1 MARTKKS
8 KAVPV
13 VAVLTLLI
21 IAAAVVCFLIKPLV
35 IEPQREAI
43 RKANEAAKAEVEN
56 RNKEAEAKYASAI
69 AELESQA
76 SIPTNPSWPDHK
88 NEGVDILDLTGI
100 PLENQSAVTM
110 SRAELMTAGMLL
122 INEWHSR
129 PEDFDE
135 TGVVS
140 VGKFY
145 TGDQKIQVKDN
156 NVTLFPNAIAALREA
171 LDGAKADGLEH
182 YLVEEGYRTYDQQNT
197 YFQNRVTKLSNKY
210 TGDALIA
217 AAKKEVNYPGTSEY
231 NSGLAFE
238 LRLYDKNDPDVSVPK
253 YSTTPEAKWM
263 NENCWKYGIVFRFPQ
278 AGWPLE
284 TSTDKSFKTGVS
296 KKLNLYRYVGKGNA
310 AIMHYMDFTLEE
322 YIEYLQEHTHIAL
335 FEDGVLKYE
344 VYRQPVGDDAS
355 VNVQLTRNAKS
366 WESSLDNMGA
376 VITVFN
382 HQ

>member
-8 KAVPV
+8 KAVPIV
-13 VAVLTLLI
+13 MVLTLLI

-43 RKANEAAKAEVEN
+43 RKANEAARAEVEN

-88 NEGVDILDLTGI
+88 SEGVDILDLTGI
-100 PLENQSAVTM
+100 PLENPSAVTM
-110 SRAELMTAGMLL
+110 TRDELMTGGMLL

-129 PEDFDE
+129 PDDFDE
-135 TGVVS
+135 SGVVS
-140 VGKFY
+140 VGRFY

-156 NVTLFPNAIAALREA
+156 NVSLFPNAITALREA

-197 YFQNRVTKLSNKY
+197 YFQNKVTKLSSKY

-238 LRLYDKNDPDVSVPK
+238 LRLYDKNDPDVAVPK

-278 AGWPLE
+278 ASWPLE

-296 KKLNLYRYVGKGNA
+296 KRLNLYRYVGKGNA

-322 YIEYLQEHTHIAL
+322 YIEYLEEHPHIAL
-335 FEDGVLKYE
+335 FVDGVLKYE
-344 VYRQPVGDDAS
+344 VYRQVVGDAQTI
-355 VNVQLTRNAKS
+355 NVQLTRNTS
-366 WESSLDNMGA
+366 SYSSSLDNMGG
-376 VITVFN
+376 VITVFEY
-382 HQ
+382 